1 MRPKSRNHIMRGFI
15 MAQKKPAPVKKKKK
29 SPAKKADN
37 NAVVFLCITLAVIII
52 AVCAVCVSVNKHN
65 TRLAEKGTESN
76 AAQSTEAETEAES
89 TAASS
94 DVSEEAT
101 EAESNED
108 TTAEETE
115 AAEEPTEKA
124 NEKPAETTKSSIG
137 SLPTPQTLNITDDNW
152 NMTLINIR
160 YRMPEDYTPDLVYV
174 CGSEERL
181 DSRVAQ
187 HYEEMYNAAAKDGVY
202 LTPCSGYRSY
212 ELQNRNFN
220 REKDYFLSQGYTD
233 AESEVLAAQTIMP
246 PGSSEHNL
254 GLAMDIVCVDEW
266 FEDTDEFAWLTA
278 HAADYGFIMRYPA
291 DKQDITKVIYEPW
304 HWRYVGVEK
313 AKEIKASGLVLEE
326 FLGDVG

>member
-1 MRPKSRNHIMRGFI
+1 
-15 MAQKKPAPVKKKKK
+15 MAQNKPAPVKKKKRTA
-29 SPAKKADN
+29 AKKADN
-37 NAVVFLCITLAVIII
+37 NAVIFLCITLAAIII

-65 TRLAEKGTESN
+65 AKLEEKGTEST
-76 AAQSTEAETEAES
+76 AAQSTTLKPEESTAPATDANGETTEPQETEAQTTEGEKE
-89 TAASS
+89 TEKQTEA
-94 DVSEEAT
+94 AT
-101 EAESNED
+101 EA
-108 TTAEETE
+108 
-115 AAEEPTEKA
+115 P
-124 NEKPAETTKSSIG
+124 TKSSIG
-137 SLPTPQTLNITDDNW
+137 SLPETELLNITDDNW

-160 YRMPEDYTPDLVYV
+160 YRMPEDYSPNLVYV

-181 DSRVAQ
+181 DSRVAP

-220 REKDYFLSQGYTD
+220 REKDYFLSQGYTED
-233 AESEVLAAQTIMP
+233 ESEVLAAQSIMP

-266 FEDTDEFAWLTA
+266 FEDTDEFAWLNA
-278 HAADYGFIMRYPA
+278 HAADYGFILRYPE
-291 DKQDITKVIYEPW
+291 DKQNITKVIYEPW

>member
-1 MRPKSRNHIMRGFI
+1 
-15 MAQKKPAPVKKKKK
+15 MAQNKSAPVKKKRK
-29 SPAKKADN
+29 SPVKKADN
-37 NAVVFLCITLAVIII
+37 NAVTFLCITLAAIII

-65 TRLAEKGTESN
+65 AKLAKEGSEST
-76 AAQSTEAETEAES
+76 AAQSTTLKPEESTAPVTDANGETTEAQETEAQTAEGEKETEKQAEAETQ
-89 TAASS
+89 TP
-94 DVSEEAT
+94 
-101 EAESNED
+101 
-108 TTAEETE
+108 TE
-115 AAEEPTEKA
+115 AA
-124 NEKPAETTKSSIG
+124 TKSSIG
-137 SLPTPQTLNITDDNW
+137 SLPETQLLNITDENW

-160 YRMPEDYTPDLVYV
+160 YRMPENYSPDLVYV

-181 DSRVAQ
+181 DSRVAP

-220 REKDYFLSQGYTD
+220 REKDYFLSQGYTED
-233 AESEVLAAQTIMP
+233 ESEVLAAKSIMP

-266 FEDTDEFAWLTA
+266 FEDTDEFAWLNA
-278 HAADYGFIMRYPA
+278 HAADYGFILRYPE

>member
-1 MRPKSRNHIMRGFI
+1 
-15 MAQKKPAPVKKKKK
+15 MAQKKPMPVKAKKKK
-29 SPAKKADN
+29 STVKKADN
-37 NAVVFLCITLAVIII
+37 NAVIFLCITLAAIII

-65 TRLAEKGTESN
+65 AKLEEKGTEST
-76 AAQSTEAETEAES
+76 AAQTTQAEAES
-89 TAASS
+89 TAAAT
-94 DVSEEAT
+94 DVSEEAP
-101 EAESNED
+101 EAESTEEQ
-108 TTAEETE
+108 TAGETE

-124 NEKPAETTKSSIG
+124 TEKPAETTKSSIG
-137 SLPTPQTLNITDDNW
+137 SLPTPQILDITDDNW

-160 YRMPEDYTPDLVYV
+160 YRMPENYTPNLVYV

-181 DSRVAQ
+181 DSRVAP

-278 HAADYGFIMRYPA
+278 HAADYGFIMRYPE
-291 DKQDITKVIYEPW
+291 DKQNITKVIYEPW

>member
-1 MRPKSRNHIMRGFI
+1 
-15 MAQKKPAPVKKKKK
+15 MAQKKPMPVKAKKKK
-29 SPAKKADN
+29 STAKKADN
-37 NAVVFLCITLAVIII
+37 NAVIFLCITLAAIII

-65 TRLAEKGTESN
+65 AKLEEKGTEST
-76 AAQSTEAETEAES
+76 AAQTTQAEAES
-89 TAASS
+89 TAAAT

-101 EAESNED
+101 EAESTEEQ
-108 TTAEETE
+108 TAVETE

-124 NEKPAETTKSSIG
+124 TEKPAETTKSSIG
-137 SLPTPQTLNITDDNW
+137 SLPTPQVLDITDDNW

-160 YRMPEDYTPDLVYV
+160 YRMPENYTPNLVYV

-181 DSRVAQ
+181 DSRVAP

-278 HAADYGFIMRYPA
+278 HAADYGFIMRYPE
-291 DKQDITKVIYEPW
+291 DKQNITKVIYEPW

>member
-1 MRPKSRNHIMRGFI
+1 
-15 MAQKKPAPVKKKKK
+15 MAEKKQTPVKAKKKK
-29 SPAKKADN
+29 PTAKKADN
-37 NAVVFLCITLAVIII
+37 NAVIFLCIMLAAIII

-65 TRLAEKGTESN
+65 AKLAKEGTEST
-76 AAQSTEAETEAES
+76 AAQTTEAES
-89 TAASS
+89 TAAS
-94 DVSEEAT
+94 DVSEEAA
-101 EAESNED
+101 EAESTEEQ
-108 TTAEETE
+108 TAGETE

-124 NEKPAETTKSSIG
+124 TEKVTEKPAETTKSSIG
-137 SLPTPQTLNITDDNW
+137 SLPTPQTLDITDDNW

-160 YRMPEDYTPDLVYV
+160 YRMPEDYTPNLVYV

-181 DSRVAQ
+181 DSRVAP

-291 DKQDITKVIYEPW
+291 DKQNITKVIYEPW